1 MKVIGTSVR
10 KNEVCLLDDDVMKVI
25 AFDFIL
31 LLCSSLAILEPGEEL
46 WRSLC
51 CALNFFEVERMCARG
66 VNSTLFLFRRE

>member
-51 CALNFFEVERMCARG
+51 CALNFF
-66 VNSTLFLFRRE
+66 